1 MKNAVFLGGLIL
13 LVFAALLLS
22 KTSFVKGVTR
32 EGFASY
38 YLENSRST
46 GSKSETM
53 SSFDGVKLTCPDGTS
68 SWKCGT
74 PNEPMNGPA
83 FKVGV
88 DDLFMFKNNQCKP
101 SCCPSSVSCDGGCV
115 CTTPD
120 QRQLLASRGGNK
132 TGPEDAP

>member
-83 FKVGV
+83 FKVGE

-101 SCCPSSVSCDGGCV
+101 ECCPSSVSCDGGCV

-132 TGPEDAP
+132 TGPEDSP

>member
-1 MKNAVFLGGLIL
+1 MKNAVFIGGMIL

-38 YLENSRST
+38 YLENAKPTDSRS
-46 GSKSETM
+46 SMM
-53 SSFDGVKLTCPDGTS
+53 SSFDGVKLTCPDSTS

-74 PNEPMNGPA
+74 PNEPLNGPA
-83 FKVGV
+83 FKVGTN
-88 DDLFMFKNNQCKP
+88 DLFMFKNNVSKP
-101 SCCPSSVSCDGGCV
+101 ECCPSSFSSDAGCV
-115 CTTPD
+115 CTSPE